1 MSCKEPFEFLK
12 LQFLPKKK
20 VTSTSEAIGNNPY
33 VIEQYI

>member
-1 MSCKEPFEFLK
+1 MSSKEPFEFLK
-12 LQFLPKKK
+12 LWFLPKRK